1 MAIYNVTT
9 HRHGGTPEVHGVD
22 AEGVEIGQES
32 ANGDR
37 DSTLRFTDVNGDIV
51 AAFYDW
57 EWFTKSGVEPER
69 IRPAMAHSLG
79 GVITHADITRADEPI
94 KPVIA

>member
-22 AEGVEIGQES
+22 AESVEIGQES

-57 EWFTKSGVEPER
+57 DWFWK
-69 IRPAMAHSLG
+69 A
-79 GVITHADITRADEPI
+79 GVINDEAVNRNYTPAGQKKI
-94 KPVIA
+94 VE